1 MRMLKWINKKYP
13 KDRILN
19 EEGILKINVFP
30 IDRNMKESRLHWFG
44 YIQRRVINA
53 LMRKSEFIHV
63 ERTKKKKKM
72 QTKIKVNISRVVK
85 NGMSI
90 KKVVESM
97 TFDIIKL
104 RKRIHIVDPN

>member
-1 MRMLKWINKKYP
+1 
-13 KDRILN
+13 
-19 EEGILKINVFP
+19 
-30 IDRNMKESRLHWFG
+30 
-44 YIQRRVINA
+44 
-53 LMRKSEFIHV
+53 
-63 ERTKKKKKM
+63 M

>member
-63 ERTKKKKKM
+63 ERTKKKKNVDEDKS
-72 QTKIKVNISRVVK
+72 QHQQSSEKWHVN
-85 NGMSI
+85 
-90 KKVVESM
+90 
-97 TFDIIKL
+97 
-104 RKRIHIVDPN
+104 